1 MEPEPRE
8 HRLVQRE
15 LIRPIATESKGTPM
29 TTDTTER
36 TNAQKHYDRWPGV
49 IRDMKTQAPEI
60 GTAFGGLFARL
71 MGEGALSVREKELIA
86 LAIGMAV
93 RCEPCIFAHAEKAVK
108 AGATR
113 EQLLEMAG
121 VLVTMQGG
129 PGYVHVP
136 ELLDAMDALGV

>member
-1 MEPEPRE
+1 
-8 HRLVQRE
+8 
-15 LIRPIATESKGTPM
+15 M
-29 TTDTTER
+29 TTETAEQ
-36 TNAQKHYDRWPGV
+36 TNAQRHFDRWPAA
-49 IRDMKTQAPEI
+49 IKDMKAQTPEI

-86 LAIGMAV
+86 LAIGMAI

-121 VLVTMQGG
+121 VVVTMQGG

-136 ELLDAMDALGV
+136 VLLEAMDALGV